1 MKNPYRRTMYAC
13 FAGYIVQAI
22 VNNFVPLLFITF
34 QKSYG
39 ISLAKITFL
48 ITFNFGIQLLVDL
61 LSAGFI
67 DRIGYRASILTA
79 HVCSGAG
86 LLCLAVLPGLLP
98 DPFLGLLISVTIYAV
113 GGGLIEVLVSPIM
126 EACPFD
132 NKKGIMSLLH
142 SFYCWGHVGVVL
154 ISTLFFA
161 CFGTESWQILAI
173 FWAIIPLANTFIFA
187 GAPIASLKEEAGENM
202 PVRTLLSMKT
212 FWVMIL
218 LMLCAGACEQA
229 VSQWASA
236 FAEKG
241 LGISKTAGDLAGPM
255 TFALLMGSSRALYSR
270 LSQKLDLLTAL
281 MGSGLLCLFSYL
293 LITLAPWAPVQL
305 LGCALCGFS
314 VGILWPGTFS
324 LASER
329 LRGGTAM
336 FALFALAGDLGCS
349 LGPTLVGSVSGMAGD
364 ELQAGILAAVC
375 FPVLLLLGLL
385 QLHTTK
391 RKPVLAG

>member
-161 CFGTESWQILAI
+161 CFGTESWQILAV

-187 GAPIASLKEEAGENM
+187 GAPIASLKEEAGEDM

>member
-39 ISLAKITFL
+39 IPLAKITFL
-48 ITFNFGIQLLVDL
+48 ITFNFGIQLLVDF

-67 DRIGYRASILTA
+67 DRIGYRASILAA
-79 HVCSGAG
+79 HVFSGAG

-98 DPFLGLLISVTIYAV
+98 DPFLGLLISVTIYAI

-132 NKKGIMSLLH
+132 NKAGVMSLLH

-161 CFGTESWQILAI
+161 CFGTESWRILAVI
-173 FWAIIPLANTFIFA
+173 WALIPLANTFLFA
-187 GAPIASLKEEAGENM
+187 GAPIASLKEEAGEDM
-202 PVRTLLSMKT
+202 PVRTLLSIKT
-212 FWVMIL
+212 FWIMII

-270 LSQKLDLLTAL
+270 FSQQLDLRTAL

-329 LRGGTAM
+329 LHGGTAM

-364 ELQAGILAAVC
+364 ELQAGILAAIC

-385 QLHTTK
+385 QLHTK

>member
-161 CFGTESWQILAI
+161 CFGTESWQILAV

-187 GAPIASLKEEAGENM
+187 GAPIASLKEEAGEDM

-255 TFALLMGSSRALYSR
+255 TFALLMGEKVEPRREFIEKNAKYVMN
-270 LSQKLDLLTAL
+270 LD
-281 MGSGLLCLFSYL
+281 
-293 LITLAPWAPVQL
+293 V
-305 LGCALCGFS
+305 
-314 VGILWPGTFS
+314 
-324 LASER
+324 
-329 LRGGTAM
+329 
-336 FALFALAGDLGCS
+336 
-349 LGPTLVGSVSGMAGD
+349 
-364 ELQAGILAAVC
+364 
-375 FPVLLLLGLL
+375 
-385 QLHTTK
+385 
-391 RKPVLAG
+391 

>member
-161 CFGTESWQILAI
+161 CFGTESWQILAV

-187 GAPIASLKEEAGENM
+187 GAPIASLKEEAGEDM
-202 PVRTLLSMKT
+202 PVRILLSMKT

-314 VGILWPGTFS
+314 VGILWPGTFT

-329 LRGGTAM
+329 LRRGTAM

>member
-161 CFGTESWQILAI
+161 CFGTESWQILAV

-187 GAPIASLKEEAGENM
+187 GAPIASLKEEAGEDM
-202 PVRTLLSMKT
+202 PVRILLSMKT

>member
-161 CFGTESWQILAI
+161 CFGTESWQILAV

-187 GAPIASLKEEAGENM
+187 GAPIASLKQEAGEVM
-202 PVRTLLSMKT
+202 PVRILLSMKT

-391 RKPVLAG
+391 RKPVLTG